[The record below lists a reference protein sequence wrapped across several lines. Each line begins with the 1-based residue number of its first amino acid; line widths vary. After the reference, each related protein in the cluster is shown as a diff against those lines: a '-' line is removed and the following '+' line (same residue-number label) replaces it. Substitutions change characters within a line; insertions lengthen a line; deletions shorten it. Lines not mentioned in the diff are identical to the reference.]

1 MSINFL
7 HDGKLP
13 IVNLLQN
20 ADLPSF
26 TTLFSEINT
35 DMGNS
40 QIWIVLLLACLMLTL
55 HGVAVLMIAGTF
67 HWIDQKLENKR
78 IYGANFLSYFVA
90 ILLIIGS
97 HFLEIIAWAYIC
109 VALKVFATNPQ
120 TFYFAGEMYT
130 TVGYG
135 DYTLSEHWRIL
146 PIIISFSGIFAV
158 SMSGAAL
165 YSMMGALLGH
175 NAQNQNPKT
184 GSGF

>member
-1 MSINFL
+1 MALNFI
-7 HDGKLP
+7 HDGKFPLFEF
-13 IVNLLQN
+13 VDNLN
-20 ADLPSF
+20 LPSF
-26 TTLFSEINT
+26 HTLFTEINT

-40 QIWIVLLLACLMLTL
+40 QIWLVLILACLMLTF
-55 HGVAVLMIAGTF
+55 HGIAVLMIAGTF
-67 HWIDQKLENKR
+67 HWIDRKLENKR

-97 HFLEIIAWAYIC
+97 HFIEIIAWAYIC

-165 YSMMGALLGH
+165 YSMMGALLGRS
-175 NAQNQNPKT
+175 NQNPKPGT
-184 GSGF
+184 GF

>member
-1 MSINFL
+1 MTMNFFQDHKFPMIDL
-7 HDGKLP
+7 F
-13 IVNLLQN
+13 QN

-26 TTLFSEINT
+26 YTLFSEINT

-40 QIWIVLLLACLMLTL
+40 QIWIVLILSCLMLTF
-55 HGVAVLMIAGTF
+55 HGVAVLMIAGAF
-67 HWIDQKLENKR
+67 HWLDRKLENKR
-78 IYGANFLSYFVA
+78 IYGANFLSYFIA
-90 ILLIIGS
+90 ILMIIGS

-109 VALKVFATNPQ
+109 VALKVFPTNPQ

-165 YSMMGALLGH
+165 YSMMGALL
-175 NAQNQNPKT
+175 NRPSQNPKS

>member
-40 QIWIVLLLACLMLTL
+40 QIWIVLILACLMLTF
-55 HGVAVLMIAGTF
+55 HGVAVLMIAGAF
-67 HWIDQKLENKR
+67 HWIDRKLENKR
-78 IYGANFLSYFVA
+78 VYGANFLSYFVA

-97 HFLEIIAWAYIC
+97 HFVEIIAWAYIC

-165 YSMMGALLGH
+165 YSMMGALLGRP
-175 NAQNQNPKT
+175 NQSPKSGT
-184 GSGF
+184 GF

>member
-1 MSINFL
+1 MAIHIL
-7 HDGKLP
+7 HDGKTP
-13 IVNLLQN
+13 VVNLLES
-20 ADLPSF
+20 ADLPSLHS
-26 TTLFSEINT
+26 LFSQINT

-40 QIWIVLLLACLMLTL
+40 QIWIVLIIACLMLTF
-55 HGVAVLMIAGTF
+55 HGVAVLLVAGAF
-67 HWIDQKLENKR
+67 HWIDRKLENKR
-78 IYGANFLSYFVA
+78 IHGANFLSYFIA
-90 ILLIIGS
+90 ILMIIGT
-97 HFLEIIAWAYIC
+97 HFIEIIAWAYIC

-146 PIIISFSGIFAV
+146 PIILSFSGIFAV

-175 NAQNQNPKT
+175 PNPSSKSEDSAQP
-184 GSGF
+184 

>member
-1 MSINFL
+1 M
-7 HDGKLP
+7 
-13 IVNLLQN
+13 LLLDLFRSAN
-20 ADLPSF
+20 LPSF
-26 TTLFSEINT
+26 GTLFNEINT

-40 QIWIVLLLACLMLTL
+40 QIWEVVIIACGMLAV
-55 HGVAVLMIAGTF
+55 HGIAVLAIAGAF
-67 HWIDQKLENKR
+67 HAIDGLMNRKR
-78 IYGANFLSYFVA
+78 IYGGSFLSYFIA
-90 ILLIIGS
+90 ILLVIAS
-97 HFLEIIAWAYIC
+97 HLGEIVVWAYIC
-109 VALKVFATNPQ
+109 VALKVFPTNPQ

-135 DYTLSEHWRIL
+135 NYILPEHWRIL

-175 NAQNQNPKT
+175 KNQNPKS

>member
-1 MSINFL
+1 MFL
-7 HDGKLP
+7 IDLFR
-13 IVNLLQN
+13 N

-26 TTLFSEINT
+26 ETLFREINT

-40 QIWIVLLLACLMLTL
+40 EIWFVLVLACLMLTF
-55 HGVAVLMIAGTF
+55 HGVAVLMIAGAF
-67 HWIDQKLENKR
+67 HWIDKKLENKR
-78 IYGANFLSYFVA
+78 VYGANFLSYFIA
-90 ILLIIGS
+90 ILLIIAS
-97 HFLEIIAWAYIC
+97 HLIEIVAWAYIC
-109 VALKVFATNPQ
+109 VALQVFPTNPQ

-135 DYTLSEHWRIL
+135 DYTLSERWRIL

-165 YSMMGALLGH
+165 YSMMGALL
-175 NAQNQNPKT
+175 NRSSQNPKS

>member
-1 MSINFL
+1 MFL
-7 HDGKLP
+7 D
-13 IVNLLQN
+13 LLRN
-20 ADLPSF
+20 SNLPSF
-26 TTLFSEINT
+26 HTLFSEINT

-40 QIWIVLLLACLMLTL
+40 QIWLVLVLACLMLTL

-78 IYGANFLSYFVA
+78 VYGANFVSYFIA
-90 ILLIIGS
+90 ILLIIAV
-97 HFLEIIAWAYIC
+97 HFVEIIAWAYIC
-109 VALKVFATNPQ
+109 VALKVFPTNPQ

-135 DYTLSEHWRIL
+135 DYTLTEHWRVL

-165 YSMMGALLGH
+165 YSMMGALLGRS
-175 NAQNQNPKT
+175 NQNPRSGT
-184 GSGF
+184 GF